1 MQFLKTLLW
10 FLVAVVVALFIH
22 GNWTTVRLN
31 LWADLVADVNLPLLL
46 IATFLA
52 GLMPMLL
59 WHHAVRWRMRQRLNS
74 VERAMADLRGA
85 MAPAA
90 NAEPTPPPAA
100 IPSAVPPGGA

>member
-22 GNWTTVRLN
+22 GNWTTVRLQ

-74 VERAMADLRGA
+74 AERAIADLRGA
-85 MAPAA
+85 MLPTSGEPA
-90 NAEPTPPPAA
+90 PPPAA

>member
-10 FLVAVVVALFIH
+10 FLVAVVVALFVH

-46 IATFLA
+46 IAAFLA

-74 VERAMADLRGA
+74 AERAIADLRGA
-85 MAPAA
+85 MLHPGSEPAA
-90 NAEPTPPPAA
+90 PPAA

>member
-10 FLVAVVVALFIH
+10 FLLAVVVALFIY

-74 VERAMADLRGA
+74 AERAIADLRGA
-85 MAPAA
+85 MLPAA
-90 NAEPTPPPAA
+90 EPPAPPAA